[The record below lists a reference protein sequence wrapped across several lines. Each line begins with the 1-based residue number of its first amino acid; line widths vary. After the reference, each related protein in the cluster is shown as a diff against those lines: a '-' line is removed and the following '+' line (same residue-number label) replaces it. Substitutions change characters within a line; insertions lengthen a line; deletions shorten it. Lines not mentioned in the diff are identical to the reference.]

1 MSYDCY
7 SVGCTSHNA
16 CTCNSQCT
24 CNTDARTCAA
34 QRATN
39 ASRVFSWTRNP
50 LTTTHKITAN
60 DITELRTFLQQ
71 EQNSRSSPSPVDNNA
86 TTYVHPGSCSIQ
98 TTVWTGT
105 IAINQKILLTSFTQL
120 VTLLN
125 DLKTRATNQGAT
137 MAQPNAVNPVSP
149 SKITTTFQNSLR
161 NILIESY
168 QQCICVS
175 KLVCTCHTLCT
186 CNTRC
191 ATNCS
196 CNATYCSCQQ
206 TCYCNTYFYY

>member
-39 ASRVFSWTRNP
+39 TSRVFSWTNTSF
-50 LTTTHKITAN
+50 TTGTFVKTT
-60 DITELRTFLQQ
+60 DITELRSFLQQ
-71 EQNSRSSPSPVDNNA
+71 ELNSRSSPSPADVNA

-98 TTVWTGT
+98 TTTWTGT
-105 IAINQKILLTSFTQL
+105 VSVGNNVLATTFNQL

-137 MAQPNAVNPVSP
+137 MASSNASNV
-149 SKITTTFQNSLR
+149 TTFVETQHITSLY

-168 QQCICVS
+168 KQCICVS
-175 KLVCTCHTLCT
+175 KLVCTCHTLCA

-191 ATNCS
+191 TSNCS
-196 CNATYCSCQQ
+196 CNATYCSCMA
-206 TCYCNTYFYY
+206 TCYCYWYY